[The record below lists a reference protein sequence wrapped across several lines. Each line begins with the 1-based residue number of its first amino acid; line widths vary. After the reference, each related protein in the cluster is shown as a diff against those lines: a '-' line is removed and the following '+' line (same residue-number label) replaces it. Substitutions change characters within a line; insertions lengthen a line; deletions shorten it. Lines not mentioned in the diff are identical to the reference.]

1 MPTSQDTSPGDE
13 GPLAHAARVASER
26 SYLDELA
33 GARVSAFERA
43 SGARPQRTP
52 KRLLVSLSHSIE
64 KAVLAGPIEYP
75 TIVVALFQEM
85 RFFDREREVYE
96 RMAAAGVVVVVGF
109 VEDAGHTPPRGVHV
123 VALRQG
129 ESLADEWS
137 VVAVGPRAGAF
148 LVATDQHAFDPSERD
163 HEASREFV
171 GRWGYSRAQA
181 GTELARLRFSLGDRL
196 DVVLRATIDDLLA
209 EHMPAGGDPAASAG
223 TPGETWAT
231 TSLGHVMDGM
241 QTARAGTRELRE
253 QLLDAQRAAAARAAS
268 TTDPHSGVSNP
279 DFLNRWSHSTGANP
293 LPIGLAL
300 FDVAE
305 LDGPAMRADDRASY
319 FAAHQVAAALTQP
332 LGPVDAVVRM
342 SAREFLVV
350 VPGASDRHL
359 AGLCDRIGEQL
370 ELASHGYPG
379 ISLRA
384 RVASVVTRNRPLPVG
399 ELHGSLVRLED
410 GSGPVDGGEITGGD
424 RIVVSSTA
432 LHAAPDDR
440 PRPDE
445 DRASEHPSSD
455 PESTDDV
462 STEDTS
468 AREVPADDAPA
479 DHEPVEP
486 ASNGHTL
493 QEPGPTPADAERS
506 DGHETNGAAAAAAPP
521 SPQPEV
527 SPFGHTASRDAD
539 PPDRSRGSE
548 GFPGS
553 AYRLRELAPADRP
566 SPSPGPVTPPP
577 PSARPGG
584 HRARPDPEPDDRAD
598 TGPDAWP
605 PGSPGTEMHPELPQ
619 RTAQEALHRLVFGE
633 ESTPA
638 GDPRA
643 RMDVFADLS
652 DPPNGHGYNR

>member
-1 MPTSQDTSPGDE
+1 MPTSQDHGPGDE

-43 SGARPQRTP
+43 SGARPHRTP

-123 VALRQG
+123 VSLRQG

-410 GSGPVDGGEITGGD
+410 GAGPVDGGEITGGD

-432 LHAAPDDR
+432 LHAARDDR
-440 PRPDE
+440 PQPERG
-445 DRASEHPSSD
+445 ASPEPVD
-455 PESTDDV
+455 DAESTDVV
-462 STEDTS
+462 SRTTHPWTTNRRTPRRTVTHRRS
-468 AREVPADDAPA
+468 LARRWRRR
-479 DHEPVEP
+479 
-486 ASNGHTL
+486 S
-493 QEPGPTPADAERS
+493 GPTGTRRTARWRQPRRRTRSRRSRRSGTRRPMTATRRTARAARKAPRFRPPAPRARS
-506 DGHETNGAAAAAAPP
+506 RGPSRSRHGAAAVVGAARWTPDARARARRPRGHRPGRVAAPVRRDRHVPGPAAAHRAGGAAPP
-521 SPQPEV
+521 
-527 SPFGHTASRDAD
+527 
-539 PPDRSRGSE
+539 
-548 GFPGS
+548 
-553 AYRLRELAPADRP
+553 RLRRRIHA
-566 SPSPGPVTPPP
+566 
-577 PSARPGG
+577 
-584 HRARPDPEPDDRAD
+584 
-598 TGPDAWP
+598 
-605 PGSPGTEMHPELPQ
+605 Q
-619 RTAQEALHRLVFGE
+619 R
-633 ESTPA
+633 
-638 GDPRA
+638 
-643 RMDVFADLS
+643 
-652 DPPNGHGYNR
+652 